1 MLPSD
6 PELAMSHNRGKR
18 NGLPQVKTSTPS
30 QIYSPLCDCLASE
43 EEVMRPR
50 EMGSR
55 VGRASPEGDP
65 DAKGKT
71 VAGRIRT
78 SSALTTRPRLPADG
92 RLLPAILKAGHLA
105 APGRPAPAWTRRDA
119 EMRRGEGGSLCG
131 SRVCGHARP
140 LSLGCGGHP
149 AAKGIGRRGWDSGKT
164 VRARSPLPRHRRPR
178 VRGVTAERAVVPAAS
193 DVQVPVALGARWEDS
208 ELLASAVGARH

>member
-78 SSALTTRPRLPADG
+78 CA
-92 RLLPAILKAGHLA
+92 
-105 APGRPAPAWTRRDA
+105 GRPQRI
-119 EMRRGEGGSLCG
+119 S
-131 SRVCGHARP
+131 
-140 LSLGCGGHP
+140 
-149 AAKGIGRRGWDSGKT
+149 
-164 VRARSPLPRHRRPR
+164 SPSP
-178 VRGVTAERAVVPAAS
+178 
-193 DVQVPVALGARWEDS
+193 
-208 ELLASAVGARH
+208 